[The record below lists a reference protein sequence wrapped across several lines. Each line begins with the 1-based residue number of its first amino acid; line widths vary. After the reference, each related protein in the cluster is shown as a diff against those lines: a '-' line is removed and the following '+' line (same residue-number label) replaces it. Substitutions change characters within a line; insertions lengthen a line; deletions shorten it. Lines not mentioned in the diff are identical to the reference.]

1 MTVLEM
7 IENTAY
13 SVMFILVVVV
23 IHGLFKRS
31 SE

>member
-7 IENTAY
+7 IENTVY
-13 SVMFILVVVV
+13 SVIFILAAVV